1 MIGNSKKL
9 FARIVPIIITALAV
23 GCTDVKDSN
32 TPAGPPLE
40 GLIAY
45 YPFTGNSEDESGNG
59 RHASIRG
66 NPRLTADVNG
76 YLDNAY
82 AFNGSGD
89 FMDTPIYHLPTEF
102 TLAAWIKVNDT
113 SSQNA
118 ILSKHSSDGAAEF
131 SSEFFLIVNTSK
143 QIRFAVADGG
153 VTYGVVSTQTIE
165 VGTWAHVA
173 VRFRENGRSVI
184 IDGQYDT
191 LATGFVSRAQQPMQ
205 IQIGRFFGS
214 SLLYFNGSIDEVL
227 IYGRALCDGEIRA
240 IYDFGRPW

>member
-59 RHASIRG
+59 RHASIHG

-113 SSQNA
+113 SSENP
-118 ILSKHSSDGAAEF
+118 ILSKNSSDGAPENGCEF
-131 SSEFFLIVNTSK
+131 CMSVLPLLH
-143 QIRFAVADGG
+143 IRFVVSDGT
-153 VTYGVVSTQTIE
+153 VFSVVSTQRIK
-165 VGTWAHVA
+165 VGEWTHVA

-191 LATGFVSRAQQPMQ
+191 LVTGFVSRAQQPMQ
-205 IQIGRFFGS
+205 IQIGRYHPDTG
-214 SLLYFNGSIDEVL
+214 LLHFNGSIDEVL
-227 IYGRALCDGEIRA
+227 IYGRALSDGEIRA